1 MGKNCQE
8 DPISS
13 QDVIER
19 RFSKITTK
27 YTAIDHGKMA
37 VVDSNVRVHHSS
49 IDPLIL
55 LCRLVSSKVQCDFAE
70 LFEGSF
76 KIFDDFLGEHVGI
89 GRVIGLFEAFV
100 SEPEDVE
107 ARLSRL
113 VALRNCKPA
122 NAIITVRI

>member
-1 MGKNCQE
+1 
-8 DPISS
+8 
-13 QDVIER
+13 
-19 RFSKITTK
+19 
-27 YTAIDHGKMA
+27 MA
-37 VVDSNVRVHHSS
+37 VVDNNVRIHHSS
-49 IDPLIL
+49 IVIL
-55 LCRLVSSKVQCDFAE
+55 LFSRLVSSKVQCDFAE

>member
-1 MGKNCQE
+1 
-8 DPISS
+8 
-13 QDVIER
+13 
-19 RFSKITTK
+19 
-27 YTAIDHGKMA
+27 
-37 VVDSNVRVHHSS
+37 
-49 IDPLIL
+49 
-55 LCRLVSSKVQCDFAE
+55 

-76 KIFDDFLGEHVGI
+76 EIFDDFLGEHVGI

-122 NAIITVRI
+122 NAIIAVRIWLSILDLNASTALSELPEAQLSYYCFSQWLRLCLST

>member
-1 MGKNCQE
+1 
-8 DPISS
+8 
-13 QDVIER
+13 
-19 RFSKITTK
+19 
-27 YTAIDHGKMA
+27 MA
-37 VVDSNVRVHHSS
+37 VVDNNVRVHHSS
-49 IDPLIL
+49 IVIL
-55 LCRLVSSKVQCDFAE
+55 LSRLVSSKVQCDFAE

-122 NAIITVRI
+122 NAIIAVRI

>member
-1 MGKNCQE
+1 MNDASVKLRQSTQQLTTVKWRLSIATSE
-8 DPISS
+8 
-13 QDVIER
+13 
-19 RFSKITTK
+19 FIT
-27 YTAIDHGKMA
+27 HLF
-37 VVDSNVRVHHSS
+37 
-49 IDPLIL
+49 DPLIL

-89 GRVIGLFEAFV
+89 GKVIGLFEAFV

-122 NAIITVRI
+122 NAIIAVRI

>member
-1 MGKNCQE
+1 LLRAHEYHMGKNCQE

-19 RFSKITTK
+19 RFSEITTK

-37 VVDSNVRVHHSS
+37 VVDSNVRVHDSS

-70 LFEGSF
+70 LFEAAWRSST
-76 KIFDDFLGEHVGI
+76 ISWASTSAS
-89 GRVIGLFEAFV
+89 GRFIGLFEAFV
-100 SEPEDVE
+100 SEPKDVE
-107 ARLSRL
+107 AAF
-113 VALRNCKPA
+113 VA
-122 NAIITVRI
+122 VH

>member
-1 MGKNCQE
+1 MNDASVKLRQSTQQLTTVKWRLSIATSE
-8 DPISS
+8 
-13 QDVIER
+13 
-19 RFSKITTK
+19 FIT
-27 YTAIDHGKMA
+27 HL
-37 VVDSNVRVHHSS
+37 
-49 IDPLIL
+49 LIL

-89 GRVIGLFEAFV
+89 GKVIGLFEAFV

-113 VALRNCKPA
+113 IALRNCKPPMRLSPLEFDSA
-122 NAIITVRI
+122 SST

>member
-1 MGKNCQE
+1 MLRAHEYHMGKNCQE

-19 RFSKITTK
+19 RFSEITTK

-37 VVDSNVRVHHSS
+37 VVDSNVRVHDSS

-70 LFEGSF
+70 LFEGGF
-76 KIFDDFLGEHVGI
+76 EVFDDFLGENIEIGKVVGFSKALI
-89 GRVIGLFEAFV
+89 SEA
-100 SEPEDVE
+100 ENVE
-107 ARLSRL
+107 ADF
-113 VALRNCKPA
+113 VA
-122 NAIITVRI
+122 V